1 MKKSRIRLLRPL
13 TSDTPPPPHC
23 EPPFPTR
30 GGGVA
35 KGPGA
40 PASSLRRPRL
50 GRWKH
55 YRSRWSTLE
64 RSVPQQTERSLRTG
78 TPRDFSLNAQPQGK
92 VWALRV
98 LRE

>member
-1 MKKSRIRLLRPL
+1 MTSPIRH
-13 TSDTPPPPHC
+13 PHIVS
-23 EPPFPTR
+23 PRSPR
-30 GGGVA
+30 GAGVA

-40 PASSLRRPRL
+40 PASSLRHPRL

-55 YRSRWSTLE
+55 YRSCGST
-64 RSVPQQTERSLRTG
+64 RSVPRQTERSLRTG
-78 TPRDFSLNAQPQGK
+78 TPRDFSLNAQPRGK